1 MWAGVSRAKPVFD
14 IAKKFFKTF
23 SFKKLPQK
31 ISEIIKEMTKDRINE
46 LYGLA
51 ANGII
56 RPELAANVLTEVCE
70 AALEL
75 FRIVEEQNLR
85 LKKLEGLK
93 HPNHDTKQ
101 KTP

>member
-1 MWAGVSRAKPVFD
+1 MDKN
-14 IAKKFFKTF
+14 
-23 SFKKLPQK
+23 
-31 ISEIIKEMTKDRINE
+31 RITQ

-56 RPELAANVLTEVCE
+56 RPQLAANVLSEVCDT
-70 AALEL
+70 ALEL

-85 LKKLEGLK
+85 IQKLERAQKL
-93 HPNHDTKQ
+93 NNVTKQ